1 MSGSESGSDSDSG
14 SGSGSAPGRRE
25 VAYRLFAAEFD
36 DSELSHSESD
46 EERAPNYVVTPTG
59 ARVNRLFA
67 VGVLTEVDDV
77 NPEMV
82 RGRLVDPT
90 GAFVTYAGQY
100 QPDALAVLERADPPA
115 FFSLS
120 GKARTYEPDDGDRI
134 YSSVR
139 PETVSEVDAE
149 TRDRWVVTAAERTL
163 ERIGV
168 MAAAIES
175 GLVGD
180 QLRAALAEA
189 GVDDRLADGVALAV
203 DYYGTTPAYLADL
216 RRVALEAVA
225 VVAGER
231 GEVSGLELAPGE
243 GTGDAGELAT
253 VDLTS
258 APTPGSAAAAAGVG
272 DDGSD
277 AADAGAEP
285 DAGVEPEPEP
295 DLDPDSTPDPTSRA
309 EPEPEPG
316 AGTDAEPEATAEA
329 TTEPGPAADADTTTE
344 PASISDAAADSE
356 PTTPSEPGSEPTP
369 ETGSDPD
376 AEADPGAGTDAVDG
390 DPLDGPTPDPEPV
403 GDDALGDPEDVD
415 PGEFE
420 LDESERQ
427 AVEEEYGTE
436 FSTADEVEP
445 ADIEPEGAGTAPD
458 SEPDAGADAT
468 GIDGGPGEPRAEET
482 TDAEGAGG
490 DTPETEAAGDAAP
503 DAAADAEPVDLDE
516 AVVATMGDLDDGD
529 GVDRDDLV
537 SAVVDAHGV
546 APADVEDAIQDALMS
561 GRCYEPSDDT
571 LKRI

>member
-1 MSGSESGSDSDSG
+1 MSDADARSD

-36 DSELSHSESD
+36 DSERSHSESD

-253 VDLTS
+253 VDLAG
-258 APTPGSAAAAAGVG
+258 APTPESAAAAASVG

-285 DAGVEPEPEP
+285 DAGVEPGSEPA
-295 DLDPDSTPDPTSRA
+295 LDPDPDSSPGPTS
-309 EPEPEPG
+309 E
-316 AGTDAEPEATAEA
+316 
-329 TTEPGPAADADTTTE
+329 TEPGPAADADTTTE
-344 PASISDAAADSE
+344 PASMSDAAASE
-356 PTTPSEPGSEPTP
+356 PTT
-369 ETGSDPD
+369 
-376 AEADPGAGTDAVDG
+376 
-390 DPLDGPTPDPEPV
+390 LDPEPV

-445 ADIEPEGAGTAPD
+445 ANIEPEGAGAAPD
-458 SEPDAGADAT
+458 SEPDAGTNAT
-468 GIDGGPGEPRAEET
+468 GIDGEPGEVRAEET

-490 DTPETEAAGDAAP
+490 DTPETEAASDAAP
-503 DAAADAEPVDLDE
+503 DAESVDLDE